1 MGGLTKQD
9 DMIFIFIC
17 IVIVC
22 AVRKIDE
29 IWVDNIAKLVDKIR
43 IEKGR
48 ISGEIVYWII
58 LCIHVAKE
66 CCLVLHKINCH
77 VSYLHLLSLCSIQSE
92 DNLFSLK
99 T

>member
-29 IWVDNIAKLVDKIR
+29 IWVDNIAKLVDNIR

-48 ISGEIVYWII
+48 ISGEIVY
-58 LCIHVAKE
+58 
-66 CCLVLHKINCH
+66 
-77 VSYLHLLSLCSIQSE
+77 
-92 DNLFSLK
+92 
-99 T
+99 